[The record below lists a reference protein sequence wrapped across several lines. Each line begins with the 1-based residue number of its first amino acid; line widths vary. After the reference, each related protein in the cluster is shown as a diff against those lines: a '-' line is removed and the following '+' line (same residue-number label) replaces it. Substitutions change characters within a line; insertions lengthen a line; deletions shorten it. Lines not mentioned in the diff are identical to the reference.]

1 MKVGVI
7 GAGAWG
13 TTLALLLAEKGFEVH
28 LWALRPSLC
37 EALSRGRENARYL
50 PGIELPSAVEPT
62 ASLKEAA
69 STKDLVLLAVPSH
82 AFRQVLEGLA
92 PFFHQRS
99 LLVSATKGL
108 ELETGLTMS
117 QVAKEVLPPPC
128 LAVLSGPSFAKEVSR
143 KLPTAVVAAS
153 EEIEVASLVQAALST
168 PSFRVYA
175 GLDPLGVELGGALK
189 NVIAIAAGVADGLG
203 LGHNARAA
211 LIARGLAEMARLG
224 VAMGAKAQ
232 TFVGL
237 AGVGDLVLTATSDLS
252 RNRRVGLMLAKGMRL
267 PEILTAL
274 GQVAE
279 GVNAAKAALS
289 LAERHRVEMPICREV
304 HAVLFEGRE
313 PWKALETLLAR
324 DLKMEEGWPF

>member
-1 MKVGVI
+1 MRAGVI

-13 TTLALLLAEKGFEVH
+13 TTLAILLAEKGFEVH
-28 LWALRPSLC
+28 LWALRPSLR

-50 PGIELPSAVEPT
+50 PGIVLPSAVEPT

-92 PFFHQRS
+92 PFFHPTS

-108 ELETGLTMS
+108 ELPTGLTMS
-117 QVAKEVLPPPC
+117 QVAKAVLPSSR

-153 EEIEVASLVQAALST
+153 EEIEVASLAQVALST
-168 PSFRVYA
+168 PFFRVYVS
-175 GLDPLGVELGGALK
+175 LDPLGVEVGGALK

-203 LGHNARAA
+203 LGYNARAA

-232 TFVGL
+232 TFAGL
-237 AGVGDLVLTATSDLS
+237 AGMGDLVLTATSDLS
-252 RNRRVGLMLAKGMRL
+252 RNRQVGLMLAKGIRL
-267 PEILTAL
+267 PEILASL
-274 GQVAE
+274 GAVAE
-279 GVNAAKAALS
+279 GINAAKAVLS
-289 LAERHRVEMPICREV
+289 LAERYRVEMPICREV
-304 HAVLFEGRE
+304 HAILFEGRE

-324 DLKMEEGWPF
+324 NLKMEEGWPF